1 MGAIAPV
8 KCIKSLFQ
16 EEAAGPSREP
26 VFPSHSTHT
35 LRGMKTPMGGYAKLF
50 VPRVAIP
57 DSSIDESIDS
67 TPPHRT
73 VNRVAVP
80 PPIRGPPGKF
90 EDSSGDEDMVASLRE
105 ENIALRAKLQN
116 LEERCAE
123 GELWQMEINDKID
136 VLRKGLTV
144 KVRCLAKAMG
154 HPELY
159 DAPQP

>member
-1 MGAIAPV
+1 M
-8 KCIKSLFQ
+8 
-16 EEAAGPSREP
+16 
-26 VFPSHSTHT
+26 
-35 LRGMKTPMGGYAKLF
+35 F

-67 TPPHRT
+67 TPPRRT

-80 PPIRGPPGKF
+80 PPIRGPLGKF
-90 EDSSGDEDMVASLRE
+90 EDSSGDEDTVASLRE

-123 GELWQMEINDKID
+123 GELWRMDINDKID
-136 VLRKGLTV
+136 VLRKGLSA
-144 KVRCLAKAMG
+144 KVRRLAEAMG

-159 DAPQP
+159 DPPQP